1 MIPPPTSEKDDP
13 KSKTRYEAIASGQ
26 AQGLNGDP
34 YYGYRDDLYEH
45 VSTQLA
51 RFGTPVDGAR
61 INLVKGLFEETL
73 PSLDIERIA
82 FAHLA
87 SDWYEPVRSCLDDTS
102 RRLRSETPRLGN
114 EGVGPCSTVCTRTQ
128 KKKKN

>member
-1 MIPPPTSEKDDP
+1 MRISDWSSDVCSSDLDDP

-45 VSTQLA
+45 VSIQLA

-82 FAHLA
+82 FAHIDC
-87 SDWYEPVRSCLDDTS
+87 DW
-102 RRLRSETPRLGN
+102 RSEERR
-114 EGVGPCSTVCTRTQ
+114 VGKECVSTCRSRWSPSY
-128 KKKKN
+128 